1 MKTPIPVNPEILK
14 WARLSLRLNPGEV
27 ARRLHKSEEDILAW
41 EEGSDSPTYVQLENL
56 AYNIYKR
63 PVAVFFFPEVP
74 EEDTPQADFRTL
86 PESIVEDLPA
96 ELIKMY
102 RKAKVYQLNLSEL
115 YDNEPPAEHS
125 ILQDR
130 EFSFSTDVKNLVRDL
145 RKLLDVD
152 IDRQVE
158 WSGYDDALK
167 NWRERFEK
175 HGVFVFKDA
184 FRNDDYSG
192 FCLYHDRYPIIYVN
206 NSLPKS
212 RQIFTLFHELAH
224 LLFKSGGIDV
234 QARGFFRKL
243 SGDYSRLEVKCNEF
257 AGEMLLPTD
266 VLTKEALATD
276 EQTIANLAQ
285 KYKVSRE
292 LILRKYLNLSLIDGT
307 LYREWSDQW
316 ISEAKKKK
324 EERLPGGDYYYTQ
337 KAYLGDTYVNLAFSK
352 YFQNKI
358 SVENL
363 ADYLGMS
370 VQNIS
375 KFENYVLV

>member
-14 WARLSLRLNPGEV
+14 WARSSLGLSREDV
-27 ARRLHKSEEDILAW
+27 ALKMHKSEEDIRAW
-41 EEGSDSPTYVQLENL
+41 EEGVRSPTYSQLETL

-74 EEDTPQADFRTL
+74 EEDTPKAEFRTL
-86 PESIVEDLPA
+86 PESVVEDLPP
-96 ELIKMY
+96 ELIRMY
-102 RKAKVYQLNLSEL
+102 RKAKVYQINLAEL
-115 YDNEPPAEHS
+115 FDNEPPAEQN
-125 ILQDR
+125 ILHEQ
-130 EFSFSTDVKNLVRDL
+130 ELSFSTDINNLVGDL
-145 RKLLDVD
+145 RRFLD
-152 IDRQVE
+152 IDIDQQTQ
-158 WSGYDDALK
+158 WSGYEAALK
-167 NWRERFEK
+167 TWRERFEK
-175 HGVFVFKDA
+175 HGVFIFKDA

-192 FCLYHDRYPIIYVN
+192 FCLYHDRYPIIFVN

-243 SGDYSRLEVKCNEF
+243 SGDYSRLETKCNEF

-266 VLTKEALATD
+266 VLMRETLTLD
-276 EQTIANLAQ
+276 EKTITNLAN

-292 LILRKYLNLSLIDGT
+292 VILRKYLNLSLIDET
-307 LYREWSDQW
+307 QYRDWADKW
-316 ISEAKKKK
+316 ITEAKKRK
-324 EERLPGGDYYYTQ
+324 EEQAPGGDYYSTQ
-337 KAYLGDTYVNLAFSK
+337 KTYLGNTYVNLAFGK
-352 YFQNKI
+352 YFKNQI
-358 SVENL
+358 SLDNL

-370 VQNIS
+370 VQSIS